1 MKKKT
6 GFYLRNVLGENV
18 VVAEGV
24 ENIDFSKIISMN
36 DSAAFLWQQ
45 IGEEPFTVEDLVGY
59 FCGEYNVDE
68 QTAKADAQA
77 LVQQWINAGIVEE

>member
-59 FCGEYNVDE
+59 FCGEYDVDE

>member
-45 IGEEPFTVEDLVGY
+45 IGEEPFTVDDLVGY
-59 FCGEYNVDE
+59 FCGEYDVDE
-68 QTAKADAQA
+68 QTAKADAET

>member
-45 IGEEPFTVEDLVGY
+45 IGEDPFTVEDLVGY

-68 QTAKADAQA
+68 QTAKADAEA

>member
-45 IGEEPFTVEDLVGY
+45 IGEEPFTVDDLVGY

-68 QTAKADAQA
+68 QTAKADAEA

>member
-45 IGEEPFTVEDLVGY
+45 IGEDPFTVEDLVGY
-59 FCGEYNVDE
+59 FCGEYDVDE
-68 QTAKADAQA
+68 QTAKADAEA

>member
-59 FCGEYNVDE
+59 FCGEYDVDE
-68 QTAKADAQA
+68 QTAKADAEA

>member
-68 QTAKADAQA
+68 QTAKADAEA

>member
-6 GFYLRNVLGENV
+6 GLYLRNVLGENII
-18 VVAEGV
+18 VAEGV

-68 QTAKADAQA
+68 QTAKADAEA

>member
-45 IGEEPFTVEDLVGY
+45 IGEEPFTVDDLVGY
-59 FCGEYNVDE
+59 ICGEYDVDE
-68 QTAKADAQA
+68 QTAKADAEA

>member
-45 IGEEPFTVEDLVGY
+45 IGEEPFTVDDLVGY
-59 FCGEYNVDE
+59 FCGEYDVDA
-68 QTAKADAQA
+68 QTAKADAEA

>member
-18 VVAEGV
+18 IVSEGV

-36 DSAAFLWQQ
+36 ESAAFLWQQ
-45 IGEEPFTVEDLVGY
+45 IGDKPFTIDDLVNY
-59 FCGEYNVDE
+59 FCGEYDVDE
-68 QTAKADAQA
+68 QTAKADAKA
-77 LVQQWINAGIVEE
+77 LVKQWIDAGIVEE

>member
-36 DSAAFLWQQ
+36 DSAAVLWQQ
-45 IGEEPFTVEDLVGY
+45 IGEEPFTVDDLVGY
-59 FCGEYNVDE
+59 FCGEYDVDE
-68 QTAKADAQA
+68 QTAKADAEA

>member
-45 IGEEPFTVEDLVGY
+45 IGEEPFTVDDLVGY

>member
-45 IGEEPFTVEDLVGY
+45 IGEEPFTIDDLVGY

-68 QTAKADAQA
+68 QTAKADAEA

>member
-45 IGEEPFTVEDLVGY
+45 IGEEPFTVDDLVGY
-59 FCGEYNVDE
+59 FSGEYDVDE
-68 QTAKADAQA
+68 QTAKADAEA

>member
-45 IGEEPFTVEDLVGY
+45 IGEEPFTVDELVGY

-68 QTAKADAQA
+68 QTAKADAEA

>member
-18 VVAEGV
+18 IVSEGV

-36 DSAAFLWQQ
+36 ESAAFLWQQ
-45 IGEEPFTVEDLVGY
+45 IGDEPFTVADLVHY
-59 FCGEYNVDE
+59 MCEEYDVDE
-68 QTAKADAQA
+68 HTAETDAKT
-77 LVQQWINAGIVEE
+77 LVQQWLDAGIVEE